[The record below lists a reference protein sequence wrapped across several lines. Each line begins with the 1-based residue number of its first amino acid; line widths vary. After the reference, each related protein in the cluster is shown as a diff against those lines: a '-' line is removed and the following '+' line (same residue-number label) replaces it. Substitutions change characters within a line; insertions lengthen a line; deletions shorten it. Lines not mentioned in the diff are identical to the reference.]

1 MTATRRAYL
10 IEQLA
15 EMPRFLAEVF
25 QGMPREHLA
34 RAPEEDNLSLV
45 EHLWHIKDCESDLY
59 YPRIVQALDHDK
71 PALLPMPDIGSW
83 PLARAYAQRDG
94 DDAIR
99 EFTTLRR
106 HLIDRLQDLEPSQFE
121 RISIRQNG
129 STYEVYDLLEHL
141 ADHDRDHRWRM
152 AALLRRGLLA

>member
-45 EHLWHIKDCESDLY
+45 EHLWHIKDGH
-59 YPRIVQALDHDK
+59 RQ
-71 PALLPMPDIGSW
+71 
-83 PLARAYAQRDG
+83 LAACTR
-94 DDAIR
+94 
-99 EFTTLRR
+99 LR
-106 HLIDRLQDLEPSQFE
+106 
-121 RISIRQNG
+121 
-129 STYEVYDLLEHL
+129 T
-141 ADHDRDHRWRM
+141 A
-152 AALLRRGLLA
+152 

>member
-15 EMPRFLAEVF
+15 EMPQFLEKVF
-25 QGMPREHLA
+25 LGMPRDLLA

-45 EHLWHIKDCESDLY
+45 EHLWHINHCESELY
-59 YPRIVQALDHDK
+59 YPRIAQTLDHDK
-71 PALLPMPDIGSW
+71 PAMLPAPDIGSW
-83 PLARAYAQRDG
+83 PAARAYVQRDG

-99 EFTTLRR
+99 EFVTLRQS
-106 HLIDRLQDLEPSQFE
+106 LIERLRDLETDQFE
-121 RISIRQNG
+121 RTSVRQNG
-129 STYEVYDLLEHL
+129 TSFTVYDLLEHL

-152 AALLRRGLLA
+152 GALLRRSLPA

>member
-1 MTATRRAYL
+1 MTTTRRAYL

-25 QGMPREHLA
+25 KGMPREQLA

-45 EHLWHIKDCESDLY
+45 EHLWHINDCESDVY
-59 YPRIVQALDHDK
+59 YPRIVRALDHDK

-99 EFTTLRR
+99 EFVTLRR
-106 HLIDRLQDLEPSQFE
+106 QLIERLQDLEPNQFE
-121 RISIRQNG
+121 RVSIRQNG
-129 STYEVYDLLEHL
+129 TTFDVYDLLEHL

-152 AALLRRGLLA
+152 AAQLRRGLLA